1 MPLLFLV
8 ASASKWLTLAA
19 LATLLGGLVIEVG
32 VLGGGSPEVAAA
44 RRRLENWSLVA
55 VIGLLVATMG
65 EFVVRVQTM
74 SDGPFA
80 TMILAVPAVLIRTHF
95 GPIWIVRA
103 GLLAVTAVLCLQRF
117 RRWRAGALVATGA
130 VALSTSLTGHAAQWG
145 DLSLSVAADWV
156 HLVASGIWGGGLCAL
171 SWVVFRAGAMRT
183 SPPFASMM
191 SRFSRLAGFC
201 VLAVVLSGICS
212 SWVQVGSIRALGT
225 TDYGRVLL
233 AKVLIVG
240 ALVYLGAGNR
250 YALLPRLTG
259 TTATGPGAQLYEL
272 LHSIPHPRRAL
283 SGAAAARLVVRIRI
297 EAVLALVVFA
307 CAALLAESTPARHQG
322 HTPHSS
328 DPAASQAGA
337 HHPLGAGPVSP
348 GSK

>member
-1 MPLLFLV
+1 MPLSFLV
-8 ASASKWLTLAA
+8 ACATKWLTLAA

-32 VLGGGSPEVAAA
+32 VLGGESPEVAAA
-44 RRRLENWSLVA
+44 RRRLGNWSLVA

-74 SDGPFA
+74 SGGPIT
-80 TMILAVPAVLIRTHF
+80 TMILAVPAVLTRTHF

-103 GLLAVTAVLCLQRF
+103 CLLAVTAVLCLQRS
-117 RRWRAGALVATGA
+117 RRRRMGALVATVA
-130 VALSTSLTGHAAQWG
+130 VALTTSLTGHAAQWG
-145 DLSLSVAADWV
+145 DLSISVAADWV

-183 SPPFASMM
+183 SPHFASLMT
-191 SRFSRLAGFC
+191 RFSRLAGFC
-201 VLAVVLSGICS
+201 VIAVVLSGICS
-212 SWVQVGSIRALGT
+212 SWAQLGSIRALGT

-240 ALVYLGAGNR
+240 GLLYLGAGNR

-259 TTATGPGAQLYEL
+259 TVATGPGARLYEL
-272 LHSIPHPRRAL
+272 VRSIPRSRRAM
-283 SGAAAARLVVRIRI
+283 SAGAARLVARIRI

-307 CAALLAESTPARHQG
+307 CAALLAESTPARHQR
-322 HTPHSS
+322 HTQPPSG
-328 DPAASQAGA
+328 PAANQSDAN
-337 HHPLGAGPVSP
+337 HPIGAGTVPP